1 MISHESK
8 YSVLAAFPLAA
19 LLGLIGCSGVAAT
32 QLDSSLASNESES
45 ADDHMAAA
53 MLYQSKAQQLAAEA
67 DRYEATASK
76 IGPYEDPKGFRRG
89 GLTTAGQEKRNA
101 ARQMD
106 ELYAVHFEKA
116 QTMYGMTKPE

>member
-1 MISHESK
+1 MMTRKSL
-8 YSVLAAFPLAA
+8 YGLLAGFPLAA
-19 LLGLIGCSGVAAT
+19 LVGLIGCSGVTAT
-32 QLDSSLASNESES
+32 QLDSRLASNAS

-67 DRYEATASK
+67 DRYEATASQ

-106 ELYAVHFEKA
+106 ELYAVHLEKA